1 MVLSRVPLWDRRS
14 AHFNITKRGVD
25 RMSFNLII
33 TVAGIGIL
41 VGVLASVL
49 NQSGRGEMA
58 QGVTIVGV
66 IVVLYIVVQSIS
78 ELFTLV
84 KSVFNLY

>member
-1 MVLSRVPLWDRRS
+1 
-14 AHFNITKRGVD
+14 
-25 RMSFNLII
+25 MSFNLII

-49 NQSGRGEMA
+49 NQSGRSEMA
-58 QGVTIVGV
+58 QGVTIMGV
-66 IVVLYIVVQSIS
+66 IVVLYMVVQSIA

>member
-1 MVLSRVPLWDRRS
+1 M
-14 AHFNITKRGVD
+14 N
-25 RMSFNLII
+25 FNLII

-49 NQSGRGEMA
+49 TQSGRKEMA
-58 QGVTIVGV
+58 EGVTIIGV
-66 IVVLYIVVQSIS
+66 IVVLYIVVQSIAQ
-78 ELFTLV
+78 LFTLV

>member
-1 MVLSRVPLWDRRS
+1 
-14 AHFNITKRGVD
+14 
-25 RMSFNLII
+25 MSFNLII

-41 VGVLASVL
+41 VGVLATVL
-49 NQSGRGEMA
+49 NQSGRSEMA
-58 QGVTIVGV
+58 QGVTIMGV
-66 IVVLYIVVQSIS
+66 IVVLYIVVQSIA

>member
-1 MVLSRVPLWDRRS
+1 
-14 AHFNITKRGVD
+14 
-25 RMSFNLII
+25 MSFNLVI

-41 VGVLASVL
+41 VGILASVL
-49 NQSGRGEMA
+49 TQSGRKEMA
-58 QGVTIVGV
+58 EGVTIIGV
-66 IVVLYIVVQSIS
+66 IVVLYIVVQSLS

>member
-1 MVLSRVPLWDRRS
+1 
-14 AHFNITKRGVD
+14 
-25 RMSFNLII
+25 MSFNLII

-49 NQSGRGEMA
+49 EQSGRKEMA
-58 QGVTIVGV
+58 QSVTIIGV
-66 IVVLYIVVQSIS
+66 IVVLYIVVQSIA
-78 ELFTLV
+78 ELFTMV

>member
-1 MVLSRVPLWDRRS
+1 
-14 AHFNITKRGVD
+14 
-25 RMSFNLII
+25 MSFNLII

-49 NQSGRGEMA
+49 NQSGRSEMA
-58 QGVTIVGV
+58 QGVTIIGV
-66 IVVLYIVVQSIS
+66 IVVLYIVVQSIG

>member
-1 MVLSRVPLWDRRS
+1 
-14 AHFNITKRGVD
+14 
-25 RMSFNLII
+25 MSFNLII

-49 NQSGRGEMA
+49 DQAGRKEMA
-58 QGVTIVGV
+58 QGVTIMGV
-66 IVVLYIVVQSIS
+66 IVVLYIVVQSIAQ
-78 ELFTLV
+78 LFTLV

>member
-1 MVLSRVPLWDRRS
+1 
-14 AHFNITKRGVD
+14 
-25 RMSFNLII
+25 MSFNLII

-49 NQSGRGEMA
+49 DQSGRKEMA
-58 QGVTIVGV
+58 QAVTIIGV
-66 IVVLYIVVQSIS
+66 IVVLYIVVQSLA

>member
-1 MVLSRVPLWDRRS
+1 
-14 AHFNITKRGVD
+14 
-25 RMSFNLII
+25 MSFNLII

-41 VGVLASVL
+41 VGVLATVL

-58 QGVTIVGV
+58 QGVTIMGV
-66 IVVLYIVVQSIS
+66 IVVLYIVVQSLA

>member
-1 MVLSRVPLWDRRS
+1 
-14 AHFNITKRGVD
+14 
-25 RMSFNLII
+25 MSFNLII

-41 VGVLASVL
+41 VGILASVL
-49 NQSGRGEMA
+49 NQSGRSEMA
-58 QGVTIVGV
+58 QGVTIMGV

-78 ELFTLV
+78 QLFTLV

>member
-1 MVLSRVPLWDRRS
+1 
-14 AHFNITKRGVD
+14 
-25 RMSFNLII
+25 MSFNLII

-49 NQSGRGEMA
+49 DSSGRKEMA
-58 QGVTIVGV
+58 QSVTIIGV
-66 IVVLYIVVQSIS
+66 IVVLYIVVQSIA

>member
-1 MVLSRVPLWDRRS
+1 
-14 AHFNITKRGVD
+14 
-25 RMSFNLII
+25 MSFNLII

-41 VGVLASVL
+41 VGILATVL
-49 NQSGRGEMA
+49 NQSGRSEMA
-58 QGVTIVGV
+58 QGVTIMGV
-66 IVVLYIVVQSIS
+66 IVVLYIVVQSIA

>member
-1 MVLSRVPLWDRRS
+1 V
-14 AHFNITKRGVD
+14 
-25 RMSFNLII
+25 SFSLII

-49 NQSGRGEMA
+49 DSSGRKEMA
-58 QGVTIVGV
+58 QSVIIIGV
-66 IVVLYIVVQSIS
+66 IVVLYIVVQSIA

>member
-1 MVLSRVPLWDRRS
+1 
-14 AHFNITKRGVD
+14 
-25 RMSFNLII
+25 MSFNLII

-58 QGVTIVGV
+58 QGVTIIGV

>member
-1 MVLSRVPLWDRRS
+1 
-14 AHFNITKRGVD
+14 
-25 RMSFNLII
+25 MSFNLII

-49 NQSGRGEMA
+49 DSSGRKEMA
-58 QGVTIVGV
+58 QSVTIIGV
-66 IVVLYIVVQSIS
+66 IVVLYIVVQSIAQ
-78 ELFTLV
+78 LFTLV

>member
-1 MVLSRVPLWDRRS
+1 
-14 AHFNITKRGVD
+14 
-25 RMSFNLII
+25 MSFNLII

-58 QGVTIVGV
+58 QGVTIIGV
-66 IVVLYIVVQSIS
+66 IVVLYIVVKSIA

>member
-1 MVLSRVPLWDRRS
+1 
-14 AHFNITKRGVD
+14 
-25 RMSFNLII
+25 MSFNLII

-41 VGVLASVL
+41 VGILATVLT
-49 NQSGRGEMA
+49 QSGRSEMA
-58 QGVTIVGV
+58 QGVTIMGV
-66 IVVLYIVVQSIS
+66 IVVLYIVVQSIA

>member
-1 MVLSRVPLWDRRS
+1 MERSRE
-14 AHFNITKRGVD
+14 
-25 RMSFNLII
+25 MSFNLII

-49 NQSGRGEMA
+49 DQSGRKEMA
-58 QGVTIVGV
+58 QGVTIIGV
-66 IVVLYIVVQSIS
+66 IVVLYIVVQSIA

>member
-1 MVLSRVPLWDRRS
+1 
-14 AHFNITKRGVD
+14 
-25 RMSFNLII
+25 MSFNLII

-49 NQSGRGEMA
+49 DQAGRKEMA
-58 QGVTIVGV
+58 QGVTIMGV
-66 IVVLYIVVQSIS
+66 IVVLYIVVQSIA

>member
-1 MVLSRVPLWDRRS
+1 M
-14 AHFNITKRGVD
+14 N
-25 RMSFNLII
+25 FNLII

-49 NQSGRGEMA
+49 TQSGRKEMA
-58 QGVTIVGV
+58 EGVTIVGV
-66 IVVLYIVVQSIS
+66 IVVLYIVVQSIA

>member
-1 MVLSRVPLWDRRS
+1 V
-14 AHFNITKRGVD
+14 
-25 RMSFNLII
+25 SFNLII

-41 VGVLASVL
+41 VGILASVL
-49 NQSGRGEMA
+49 NQSGRSEMA
-58 QGVTIVGV
+58 QGVTIMGV

-78 ELFTLV
+78 QLFTLV

>member
-1 MVLSRVPLWDRRS
+1 M
-14 AHFNITKRGVD
+14 N
-25 RMSFNLII
+25 FNLII

-49 NQSGRGEMA
+49 NQSGRSEMA
-58 QGVTIVGV
+58 QGVTIMGV

>member
-1 MVLSRVPLWDRRS
+1 
-14 AHFNITKRGVD
+14 
-25 RMSFNLII
+25 MSFNLII

-49 NQSGRGEMA
+49 DQSGRKEMA
-58 QGVTIVGV
+58 QGVTIIGV
-66 IVVLYIVVQSIS
+66 IVVLYIVVQSIA

>member
-1 MVLSRVPLWDRRS
+1 
-14 AHFNITKRGVD
+14 
-25 RMSFNLII
+25 MSFNLII

-49 NQSGRGEMA
+49 DQSGRKEMA
-58 QGVTIVGV
+58 QSVTIIGV
-66 IVVLYIVVQSIS
+66 IVVLYMVVQSIAQ
-78 ELFTLV
+78 LFTLV

>member
-1 MVLSRVPLWDRRS
+1 
-14 AHFNITKRGVD
+14 
-25 RMSFNLII
+25 MSFNLII

-49 NQSGRGEMA
+49 DQSGRKEMA
-58 QGVTIVGV
+58 QGVTIIGV
-66 IVVLYIVVQSIS
+66 IVVLYIVVQSIAQ
-78 ELFTLV
+78 LFTLV

>member
-1 MVLSRVPLWDRRS
+1 M
-14 AHFNITKRGVD
+14 N
-25 RMSFNLII
+25 FNLII

-41 VGVLASVL
+41 VGILHTVLDSI
-49 NQSGRGEMA
+49 GRKEMA
-58 QGVTIVGV
+58 QNVTIIGV
-66 IVVLYIVVQSIS
+66 IIVLYIVVQSIA

>member
-1 MVLSRVPLWDRRS
+1 
-14 AHFNITKRGVD
+14 
-25 RMSFNLII
+25 MSFNLII

-49 NQSGRGEMA
+49 DQSGRKEMA

-66 IVVLYIVVQSIS
+66 IVVLYIVVQSIA

>member
-1 MVLSRVPLWDRRS
+1 MNFD
-14 AHFNITKRGVD
+14 I
-25 RMSFNLII
+25 II

-41 VGVLASVL
+41 VGILATVLTQA
-49 NQSGRGEMA
+49 GRSEMA
-58 QGVTIVGV
+58 QGVTIIGV
-66 IVVLYIVVQSIS
+66 IVVLYIVVQSIA

>member
-1 MVLSRVPLWDRRS
+1 
-14 AHFNITKRGVD
+14 
-25 RMSFNLII
+25 MSFNLII

-49 NQSGRGEMA
+49 NQSGRSEMA
-58 QGVTIVGV
+58 QGVTIMGV
-66 IVVLYIVVQSIS
+66 IVVLYIVVQSIAQ
-78 ELFTLV
+78 LFTLV

>member
-1 MVLSRVPLWDRRS
+1 
-14 AHFNITKRGVD
+14 
-25 RMSFNLII
+25 MSFNLVI

-49 NQSGRGEMA
+49 NQSGRKEMA
-58 QGVTIVGV
+58 EGVTIIGV

-78 ELFTLV
+78 QLFTLV